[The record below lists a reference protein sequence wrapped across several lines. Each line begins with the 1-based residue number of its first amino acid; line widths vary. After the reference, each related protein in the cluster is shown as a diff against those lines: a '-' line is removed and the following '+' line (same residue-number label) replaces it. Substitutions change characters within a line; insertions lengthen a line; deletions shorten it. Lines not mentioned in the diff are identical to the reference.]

1 MKISRFKGK
10 AVVRAIDKIS
20 AFALRY
26 GLVLVVFWIG
36 CLKFTAYES
45 KGVFNHAS
53 HSPLLAWAYHILDV
67 RNFSRGLGVVE
78 IAIALLIAA
87 GPVWPK
93 LSIVGSLGGIGM
105 FLITLSFV
113 ITTPGVWQAG
123 YGFPALAA
131 SPGQFLVKDVVLLGA
146 AFWTLAD
153 SLSHVAN
160 GNGSLT
166 PNLVN
171 STM

>member
-1 MKISRFKGK
+1 VEHMPTGLRVKGK
-10 AVVRAIDKIS
+10 AVVRSIDKIS
-20 AFALRY
+20 AFVLRY

-67 RNFSRGLGVVE
+67 RDFSRGLGPVE

-93 LSIVGSLGGIGM
+93 LSIVGSRNVLNYAEFCHYDARSMAGRVWISRARRVSRPVSGQGCCVVGSGY
-105 FLITLSFV
+105 LD
-113 ITTPGVWQAG
+113 PGRFSQIRR
-123 YGFPALAA
+123 
-131 SPGQFLVKDVVLLGA
+131 
-146 AFWTLAD
+146 
-153 SLSHVAN
+153 
-160 GNGSLT
+160 
-166 PNLVN
+166 
-171 STM
+171 

>member
-1 MKISRFKGK
+1 MQTGSRVEGK
-10 AVVRAIDKIS
+10 AVVRSIDKIS
-20 AFALRY
+20 AFVLRY

-78 IAIALLIAA
+78 IATALLIAA

-93 LSIVGSLGGIGM
+93 LSIAGSLAGIGM
-105 FLITLSFV
+105 FLTTLSFV
-113 ITTPGVWQAG
+113 LTTPGVWQVG
-123 YGFPALAA
+123 DGFSPLAA
-131 SPGQFLVKDVVLLGA
+131 APGQFPGKEVVLFVGGFLALARSLKYGA
-146 AFWTLAD
+146 E
-153 SLSHVAN
+153 
-160 GNGSLT
+160 
-166 PNLVN
+166 
-171 STM
+171 